1 MTQLRGSLHPVQDR
15 TERFRDDGAVASSL
29 RNDCSRNPRAP
40 GYGGRLRTSGDK
52 QEGSCRNP
60 FVTQKSGCPRPRVW
74 RSNKRCARGFL
85 GICVRSSAVSFDSEF
100 RERLSWVSSAVISS
114 IRLSNARMESVLIPR
129 PMVLTTKLPS
139 GTK

>member
-52 QEGSCRNP
+52 QDFRNP
-60 FVTQKSGCPRPRVW
+60 EEWLSAAPGMALKQKMCPRISGDMRAEF
-74 RSNKRCARGFL
+74 S
-85 GICVRSSAVSFDSEF
+85 SEF

-114 IRLSNARMESVLIPR
+114 IRLSNARMESVLILW